1 MLSKSILF
9 WLTCQRLKLV
19 LPVISW
25 KQSVIFEMRIFYSG
39 AGVSESHEKVAQ
51 ILQSEHEE
59 SLMGVSQEQGKCLFP
74 QYHMCVLS

>member
-1 MLSKSILF
+1 M
-9 WLTCQRLKLV
+9 
-19 LPVISW
+19 
-25 KQSVIFEMRIFYSG
+25 IFEMRIFYSG